1 MNLNNFISRQIGTI
15 NVCACCS
22 ISQELFNEFRQ
33 KNISITS
40 IISGSLPLPLNN
52 YVHDDRL
59 LFVDDIAESLNVKD
73 LNPASISEWFKYF
86 LLAAKREVIYC
97 GHTDASLYEYFQYL
111 VYSIIN
117 IYICR
122 NISIVVFGSIP
133 HRVIS
138 ISAFVAAKIVNI
150 KTTFNYHNALIHERN
165 LLKSRFAG
173 SFVCSELNDIVSV
186 PTRFFS
192 QSSYRLNSDEIKSL
206 SNKSHNFNRGLKA
219 KSFLSGRLFVSFLSQ
234 LFTKRN
240 LTYGYYN
247 VFHRF
252 FAIVGLL
259 TEYNSYLMG
268 RRFYYRN
275 SIKSCP
281 KHPYIVLFLNRRPEA
296 NHSPHSGPYI
306 DDLRIL
312 QILVEATTT
321 LSCDIIVK
329 EHPNTFRLGFN
340 PGSLVSIPRYL
351 NMLSI
356 SSRVKLFHPSVLDP
370 HFSSECIAVA
380 SSSQSAGLEACLANK
395 KTIVFGYVWWTKVM
409 NSHAFTDIS
418 SLEKYINSSNYSD
431 LPSIPSGSF
440 PNKDFRAL
448 SLSDYASIISDH
460 ILSLYSH

>member
-1 MNLNNFISRQIGTI
+1 MSRNNPAPSSVGTI

-22 ISQELFNEFRQ
+22 ISQELFSHFRE

-40 IISGSLPLPLNN
+40 IISGTMPMPLKNH
-52 YVHDDRL
+52 VHDDRL
-59 LFVDDIAESLNVKD
+59 LFVDNITESLNVMD
-73 LNPASISEWFKYF
+73 INPSAISEWFKYF

-97 GHTDASLYEYFQYL
+97 GHTDTSLYEYFQYL
-111 VYSIIN
+111 VYSIIK
-117 IYICR
+117 IYISR
-122 NISIVVFGSIP
+122 KINIVLFGSIP

-138 ISAFVAAKIVNI
+138 ISAFVAAKVVNI

-173 SFVCSELNDIVSV
+173 SFVCSELNDIISV
-186 PTRFFS
+186 PTLFYS
-192 QSSYRLNSDEIKSL
+192 KSSYRLNSDELNSL
-206 SNKSHNFNRGLKA
+206 ANKSHNFNRGLKP
-219 KSFLSGRLFVSFLSQ
+219 KSCLSVRLFVSFLSQ
-234 LFTKRN
+234 LFTNRN

-247 VFHRF
+247 FFHRF
-252 FAIVGLL
+252 SSMVGLL
-259 TEYNSYLMG
+259 TEFNSYLMG
-268 RRFYYRN
+268 RGFYYHN

-321 LSCDIIVK
+321 LACDIIIK
-329 EHPNTFRLGFN
+329 EHPNTFRFGFN

-356 SSRVKLFHPSVLDP
+356 SPRVKFFHPSVLDP

-409 NSHAFTDIS
+409 NSHSFTDIS

-431 LPSIPSGSF
+431 MPYIPSGSF
-440 PNKDFRAL
+440 PYKDFRAL
-448 SLSDYASIISDH
+448 SLSDYSSIISDH
-460 ILSLYSH
+460 ILSLFSR